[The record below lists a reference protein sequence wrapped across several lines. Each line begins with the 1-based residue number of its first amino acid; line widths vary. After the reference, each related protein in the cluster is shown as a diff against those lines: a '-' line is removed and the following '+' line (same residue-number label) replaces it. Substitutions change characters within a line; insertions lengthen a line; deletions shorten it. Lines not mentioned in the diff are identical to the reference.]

1 MMPESGAAWVAQFP
15 TSNKVAD
22 LEPTFQPK
30 VTAFLS
36 ALAAAGAHVSISATL
51 RPPQRAYMM
60 HYSWSIVKQH
70 LNPATIPAYV
80 PTAGAPAPVD
90 IQWVHADASGNPDPA
105 GSTAGALAMVQGYG
119 IAGLGVPPA
128 LSSRHMTAQ
137 AIDMDISWTGSLT
150 INNASGNAVT
160 IASVP
165 RSGINPDL
173 IKLGAT
179 YGVIHLLEVMADQP
193 HWSTDGH

>member
-1 MMPESGAAWVAQFP
+1 MPESGAAWVAQFP

-22 LEPTFQPK
+22 LEPAFQSM

-70 LNPATIPAYV
+70 LDPAAIPAYV
-80 PTAGAPAPVD
+80 PTAAAPDPVD
-90 IQWVHADASGNPDPA
+90 IQWVHTGAAGNADPA
-105 GSTAGALAMVQGYG
+105 GSAAGALAMVEGYE
-119 IAGLGVPPA
+119 IAKLGVPPA
-128 LSSRHMTAQ
+128 LASRHMTGQ

-150 INNASGNAVT
+150 INDAKENAVT
-160 IASVP
+160 IASLP
-165 RSGINPDL
+165 RSGINADL

-179 YGVIHLLEVMADQP
+179 YGVIHLTNVMADQP